1 VPEPTL
7 TDRLLL
13 TPIDPADEVVLGR
26 LFAIQADPA
35 TWTHLPEG
43 VETDL
48 SQTRSLA
55 EDHARSWREQGLGWW
70 AVGLREA
77 TAGFPEGAIVGLGGA
92 GVRRPELPAWNLGYR
107 LTPAVWGRGLAGELA
122 AAALRAAR
130 LARPEL
136 PVTARALARNPA
148 SWHVLE
154 RVGLS
159 LAWEG
164 PAPASAPLTRGLT
177 LRVYADRPLPDELL
191 GRIAAL
197 G

>member
-1 VPEPTL
+1 MPEPTL

-92 GVRRPELPAWNLGYR
+92 GVAIAQMHQRRDGVGFRPLGRSRHGGGGMGVATRQHHGRSPPGRSRATRRPGTCSSGSACR
-107 LTPAVWGRGLAGELA
+107 SRGRV
-122 AAALRAAR
+122 R
-130 LARPEL
+130 RP
-136 PVTARALARNPA
+136 PPRR
-148 SWHVLE
+148 
-154 RVGLS
+154 
-159 LAWEG
+159 
-164 PAPASAPLTRGLT
+164 
-177 LRVYADRPLPDELL
+177 
-191 GRIAAL
+191 
-197 G
+197 